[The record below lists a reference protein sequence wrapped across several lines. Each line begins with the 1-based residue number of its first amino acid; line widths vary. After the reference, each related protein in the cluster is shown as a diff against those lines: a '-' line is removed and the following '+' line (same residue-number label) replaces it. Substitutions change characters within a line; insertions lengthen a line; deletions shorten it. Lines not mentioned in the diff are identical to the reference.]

1 MTHQLLHGLFV
12 DALLA
17 AGPVVRLVK
26 GEELGAELD
35 LLAVQ
40 QLDALRCLFHLAR
53 GGASVPT
60 LRSRPPPVS
69 ERRADKG
76 DAAAP
81 FHARTA
87 GATAPR
93 LEPVARD
100 TLISASPPQFHTL
113 HLARRWFA
121 GHSSRRNGGCGTEV
135 ASPSQMLSPGGFAM
149 SLCTKSMR
157 PLILCATRSPR
168 PSAVLLQSYLNPRP
182 PLEFQTNTTFGLPR
196 LSTFD

>member
-1 MTHQLLHGLFV
+1 MLSWRLDPSYAWSKVKNLEPSWICLRSSSWTHSDASSIWHG
-12 DALLA
+12 
-17 AGPVVRLVK
+17 
-26 GEELGAELD
+26 
-35 LLAVQ
+35 
-40 QLDALRCLFHLAR
+40 

-149 SLCTKSMR
+149 FLCTKSMR